1 MSSRNGFHEEG
12 VHNVIPLTT
21 ADKVIPV
28 EERAESMR
36 QAVVQVITDLVISRV
51 PPEERSP
58 HFDAAGDLLDRAERG
73 LVELI
78 EAAEPGPEQDAL
90 FKDLGLR

>member
-1 MSSRNGFHEEG
+1 VNSHNGFQEEG

-21 ADKVIPV
+21 ADKVIPL
-28 EERAESMR
+28 EERVEYMR
-36 QAVVQVITDLVISRV
+36 EAVVQVITDLVISRV

-58 HFDAAGDLLDRAERG
+58 HFDAASDLLDRAERG